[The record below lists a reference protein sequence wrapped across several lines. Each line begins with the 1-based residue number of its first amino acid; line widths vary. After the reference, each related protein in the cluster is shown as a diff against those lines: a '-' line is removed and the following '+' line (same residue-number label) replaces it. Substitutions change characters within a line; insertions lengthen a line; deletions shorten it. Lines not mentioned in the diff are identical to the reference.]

1 MGLGLVF
8 TMLAAIA
15 SKAMQQASLMAILGF
30 PLIIP
35 QLLLLV
41 RLSKTAF
48 SEVFRDGVPLQLVL
62 LLVSLDILIV
72 FLAVIL
78 YPFLWKD

>member
-1 MGLGLVF
+1 
-8 TMLAAIA
+8 
-15 SKAMQQASLMAILGF
+15 
-30 PLIIP
+30 
-35 QLLLLV
+35 LLV

-48 SEVFRDGVPLQLVL
+48 SEVFRDGVPQQLVL